1 MGSKASAE
9 DSPNQIRDREELKCF
24 CARHTRGEY
33 AYDDVVSEAW
43 LMAATV
49 STRKCVAVDFLD
61 ATFQQL
67 LLSHLYQHLV
77 RYTELNVRRAIRLDH
92 AKQGDDEHVTVHPLV
107 NKLASDEG
115 NDPLSLLIAAEDR
128 PARPSRANERHS
140 LASAYLILLTYFDNR
155 MSGVARHLLIST
167 SHAYRCCARARL
179 FTIRQHALE
188 LAPPASM
195 AMMKPWRKRR
205 ALRAPR
211 QMEFDFDETLPFATS
226 TAIDQPPA
234 S

>member
-1 MGSKASAE
+1 ME
-9 DSPNQIRDREELKCF
+9 TFDRFVLERKQDLKRI
-24 CARHTRGEY
+24 ARHTRGEH
-33 AYDDVVSEAW
+33 AFEDVVSEAW

-49 STRKCVAVDFLD
+49 SARKRIAIDYLD
-61 ATFQQL
+61 AAFQQL

-77 RYTELNVRRAIRLDH
+77 RYTELNVRRAVRLDH
-92 AKQGDDEHVTVHPLV
+92 ARQGDDGHEAVHPLV
-107 NKLASDEG
+107 NKLASAER
-115 NDPLSLLIAAEDR
+115 NDPLSFLIAAEDQ
-128 PARPSRANERHS
+128 ATRPSRANERHS
-140 LASAYLILLTYFDNR
+140 LASAYLILLGHFDNR
-155 MSGVARHLLIST
+155 MHGVARHLLIST

-179 FTIRQHALE
+179 LTARQHALE

-211 QMEFDFDETLPFATS
+211 QMEFDFDETLPLATG